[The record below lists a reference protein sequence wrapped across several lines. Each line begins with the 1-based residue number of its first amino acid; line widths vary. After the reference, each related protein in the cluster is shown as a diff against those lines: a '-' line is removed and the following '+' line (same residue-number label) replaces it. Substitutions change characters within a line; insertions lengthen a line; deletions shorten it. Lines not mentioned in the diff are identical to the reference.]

1 MTTDASRTNGLL
13 ELIATVLLAVATVA
27 TAWSGYQASRWNGEQ
42 ATAFSRAGAARVES
56 AKAAALANAQTQV
69 DVATFTQ
76 WVDAYAQE
84 QTELADFYYM
94 RFREEFRPAMDAWVA
109 TRPRLNPDA
118 PLTPFVMPEYQL
130 QAREDADR
138 LEAEAESLSATART
152 NVQRA
157 TNYVL
162 CVVLFAAVL
171 FFAGMSTKLQ
181 SSRLR
186 WVLLGFGVVVFVGTV
201 AWLATFP
208 ISLKI

>member
-1 MTTDASRTNGLL
+1 
-13 ELIATVLLAVATVA
+13 
-27 TAWSGYQASRWNGEQ
+27 
-42 ATAFSRAGAARVES
+42 
-56 AKAAALANAQTQV
+56 
-69 DVATFTQ
+69 
-76 WVDAYAQE
+76 
-84 QTELADFYYM
+84 
-94 RFREEFRPAMDAWVA
+94 
-109 TRPRLNPDA
+109 
-118 PLTPFVMPEYQL
+118 MPEYQL

-181 SSRLR
+181 SSHLR
-186 WVLLGFGVVVFVGTV
+186 WVLLGFGVFVFVGTV